1 MTWLNATA
9 YPLLRLGADF
19 FEAYLVKNSSTGSYD
34 LDNACALEGCT
45 LPRNAKLEHLPQ
57 RNVHMTLGWIKA
69 TLASVLRASKILGI
83 DTHRR
88 ALWAEIQANLAPYP
102 TTRGLNGSVVFDECE
117 DSGDWGGNS
126 RYPVVNFGGIH
137 PAGDVTR
144 QSDPKLLAIARATT
158 EQLNDVNRW
167 IPENGLCMAW
177 PPAAMVAADAANT
190 MYASLLP
197 LSLTHAVCLCSTGLC
212 EVLLWRCNCGVCG
225 MPFLLLVLA
234 PCALDS
240 SPPPHRRPLFDATP
254 RPFQHASLGRAW
266 RRPCEAA

>member
-19 FEAYLVKNSSTGSYD
+19 FEAYLVKNSSSGVFN

-45 LPRNAKLEHLPQ
+45 LPRNAKMEHLPQ

-69 TLASVLRASKILGI
+69 TLASVLRASKILGD

-190 MYASLLP
+190 MYASLLLLP
-197 LSLTHAVCLCSTGLC
+197 PQPTLCVCARLVCARCSCGAATVACAGCPSCSSSL
-212 EVLLWRCNCGVCG
+212 
-225 MPFLLLVLA
+225 
-234 PCALDS
+234 
-240 SPPPHRRPLFDATP
+240 PP
-254 RPFQHASLGRAW
+254 
-266 RRPCEAA
+266 